1 MGLDEVV
8 EPRQVDVAEYWT
20 HDAALWRTTLC
31 AMVDPGFKI
40 TCPEQFSKET
50 VDLKNYSR
58 LTGPFTLLLR
68 GKAGFLA
75 GPTVPDYERFR
86 LGGTTYD
93 YLRGYPDYYVVPR
106 ANITRS
112 PITGAVLDRYP
123 GGRTALILT
132 SELQFPIADPLH
144 GLLFFEA
151 VSYTHLTLPTN
162 REV

>member
-1 MGLDEVV
+1 M
-8 EPRQVDVAEYWT
+8 
-20 HDAALWRTTLC
+20 
-31 AMVDPGFKI
+31 
-40 TCPEQFSKET
+40 KET

-58 LTGPFTLLLR
+58 LAGPFTLLLR

-112 PITGAVLDRYP
+112 PTTGAVLDRYP

-151 VSYTHLTLPTN
+151 GNTWNSTRDLDLGDLRKSLGFGVRLEVPALGRVGFDLGYGFDREDGGQWETHFQLGNTF
-162 REV
+162 